1 MMRRFLFAALAAT
14 SLCIPASANKDRP
27 RSLQELFAPLA
38 QGACVKM
45 DDVRSAGATVQLTP
59 EQFQF
64 VRAFYMAVPPVSHEL
79 PPGDRAF
86 LAKGVDGVA
95 VLGLYDEGQGQVC
108 AVFEATDWLERLVD
122 EVGRGETGKR
132 GQPL

>member
-1 MMRRFLFAALAAT
+1 MMRRFLFATLAAA
-14 SLCIPASANKDRP
+14 SLCTAASAQDRP
-27 RSLQELFAPLA
+27 RTLQELFAPLA
-38 QGACVKM
+38 SGACVKM
-45 DDVRSAGATVQLTP
+45 DDVRKVGATVQLTP
-59 EQFQF
+59 DQFQF

-79 PPGDRAF
+79 PPGDKAF
-86 LAKGVDGVA
+86 LAKGPDGVA
-95 VLGLYDEGQGQVC
+95 VLGLYDDDAGQVC

>member
-1 MMRRFLFAALAAT
+1 MMRRFLFAAFAAT
-14 SLCIPASANKDRP
+14 SLCASASAQDTP
-27 RSLQELFAPLA
+27 RTLQELFAPLTH
-38 QGACVKM
+38 GACVRI
-45 DDVRSAGATVQLTP
+45 DDVRAVGATIQLTP

-79 PPGDRAF
+79 PPGDKAF
-86 LAKGVDGVA
+86 LARGPEGVA
-95 VLGLYDEGQGQVC
+95 VLGLFDDGGEVC
-108 AVFEATDWLERLVD
+108 AVFEATDWLQRLVD

>member
-14 SLCIPASANKDRP
+14 SLAVPALAQDEP
-27 RSLQELFAPLA
+27 RTLQELLAPLSR
-38 QGACVKM
+38 GACVKM
-45 DDVRSAGATVQLTP
+45 DDLRAVGATVQLTP
-59 EQFQF
+59 DQFQF

>member
-1 MMRRFLFAALAAT
+1 MMRRFLFSTLAAT
-14 SLCIPASANKDRP
+14 SLCAAASARDNPK
-27 RSLQELFAPLA
+27 SLQELLAPLA

-122 EVGRGETGKR
+122 EVGRGETGKP
-132 GQPL
+132 GQPM

>member
-14 SLCIPASANKDRP
+14 CLCVPASAQDRP
-27 RSLQELFAPLA
+27 RNMQELLAPLA

-45 DDVRSAGATVQLTP
+45 NDVRAVGATVQLTP
-59 EQFQF
+59 DQFQF

-79 PPGDRAF
+79 PPGDKAF
-86 LAKGVDGVA
+86 LAKGPEGVA
-95 VLGLYDEGQGQVC
+95 VLGLYDDGGQVC

-122 EVGRGETGKR
+122 EVGRGESGKR

>member
-1 MMRRFLFAALAAT
+1 MLRRFLFATLAAT
-14 SLCIPASANKDRP
+14 SLCAEASAQGSPKT
-27 RSLQELFAPLA
+27 LQELLAPLT

-45 DDVRSAGATVQLTP
+45 DDVRAVGAIVQLTP
-59 EQFQF
+59 DQFQF

-79 PPGDRAF
+79 PPGDKAF
-86 LAKGVDGVA
+86 LANGPDGVA
-95 VLGLYDEGQGQVC
+95 MLGLYDEDDGQVC

>member
-1 MMRRFLFAALAAT
+1 MRRFLFAAFAAT
-14 SLCIPASANKDRP
+14 SLCASASAQDTP
-27 RSLQELFAPLA
+27 RTLQELFAPLTR
-38 QGACVKM
+38 GACVRI
-45 DDVRSAGATVQLTP
+45 DEVRAVGATIQLTP

-79 PPGDRAF
+79 PPGDKAF
-86 LAKGVDGVA
+86 LARGPEGVA
-95 VLGLYDEGQGQVC
+95 VLGLFDDGGEVC
-108 AVFEATDWLERLVD
+108 AVFEATDWLQRLVD